1 MYFVNVNGFKHAD
14 WMVRIG
20 HYTSYNDRKEDR
32 DHFCT
37 KFFDHFRLFVEDLY
51 GLLSSPLLN

>member
-37 KFFDHFRLFVEDLY
+37 KFFDHFSDH
-51 GLLSSPLLN
+51 LLKICMVFSSPLLN